1 MEDHKPVVGNFSL
14 ERDGWDR
21 LVLTDETGD
30 RYVGVE
36 AVRAFPISD
45 PQHAISICDSRGR
58 EIVYL
63 PALDVLPPGIRETL
77 EIELSQREFVPL
89 IRRILNDPPD
99 TEPTE
104 WKVETDRGVT
114 VFQLESEND
123 VHRNEAGQVTL
134 VDAHG
139 IRYLLPDTRQLDA
152 HSRRVLDRFL

>member
-1 MEDHKPVVGNFSL
+1 MEDHKPVVGSFSL

-58 EIVYL
+58 EIVYI
-63 PALDVLPPGIRETL
+63 PALDVLPRGIRETL

-89 IRRILNDPPD
+89 IRRILNNPPD

>member
-1 MEDHKPVVGNFSL
+1 MEEHKTVVGSFSL

-21 LVLTDETGD
+21 LVLTDEAGD
-30 RYVGVE
+30 HYVGVE

-45 PQHAISICDSRGR
+45 PQHAISICDSQGR
-58 EIVYL
+58 EILYI
-63 PALDVLPPGIRETL
+63 PALDGLSPGIREML

-114 VFQLESEND
+114 VFQLESESD

-139 IRYLLPDTRQLDA
+139 IRYLIPDSRQLDT

>member
-1 MEDHKPVVGNFSL
+1 MEEHKTVVGSFSL

-45 PQHAISICDSRGR
+45 PQHAISICDGQGR
-58 EIVYL
+58 EIVYI
-63 PALDVLPPGIRETL
+63 PALDGLPPGIRETL

-114 VFQLESEND
+114 VFQLESESD

-139 IRYLLPDTRQLDA
+139 IRYLIPDSRQLDA

>member
-1 MEDHKPVVGNFSL
+1 MEEHRLVVGSFSL

-21 LVLTDETGD
+21 LVLTDETGY

-36 AVRAFPISD
+36 TVRAFPVSD

-63 PALDVLPPGIRETL
+63 PALEALPQGIRETL
-77 EIELSQREFVPL
+77 EIELSQREFVPI
-89 IRRILNDPPD
+89 IRRILNNPPD
-99 TEPTE
+99 AEPTE

-114 VFQLESEND
+114 VFQLESQSD
-123 VHRNEAGQVTL
+123 VHRNEAGQVTF

-139 IRYLLPDTRQLDA
+139 IRYLIPDPRQLDA
-152 HSRRVLDRFL
+152 RSRRVLDRFL

>member
-1 MEDHKPVVGNFSL
+1 MEDHKPVVGSFSL

-21 LVLTDETGD
+21 LVLMDETGD

-45 PQHAISICDSRGR
+45 PQHAISICDSQGR

-63 PALDVLPPGIRETL
+63 PALDGLPPGIRETL

-89 IRRILNDPPD
+89 IRGILNDPPD

-114 VFQLESEND
+114 VFQLESESD

-139 IRYLLPDTRQLDA
+139 IQYLIPDPKQLDA